1 VRCRNCGADDF
12 TSSAGRLICSYCRSV
27 FSETEVTGRREPR
40 AETVVVRQV
49 TYVHEDRDRLGVG
62 LGCLCFLL
70 YPLAW
75 IIWALSLRSSPHRA
89 RVALVIA
96 LLQTAFLVAGVLAG
110 IIEDAGA

>member
-1 VRCRNCGADDF
+1 MRCRNCGADDF
-12 TSSAGRLICSYCRSV
+12 TSSGDRLVCSYCRSS
-27 FSETEVTGRREPR
+27 FREEEITGLQKPR
-40 AETVVVRQV
+40 TETVVVRQV

-75 IIWALSLRSSPHRA
+75 IIWALSLRSSPQRA
-89 RVALVIA
+89 RAALVIA
-96 LLQTAFLVAGVLAG
+96 LIQTAFLVAGVLAG